1 MKKIIRLT
9 ETDLTRLV
17 RQVIIESKKKPSIQ
31 KVEDELGKLMDDYVG
46 DDEWTGGHRESSD
59 NPYDRFMVKFKQ
71 SGEDTEE
78 IAEKI
83 VEKLNDK
90 FESSLFK
97 LGNSSKN
104 SFWFYMK

>member
-46 DDEWTGGHRESSD
+46 EDEWAGGHRESSD
-59 NPYDRFMVKFKQ
+59 KPHDRFMVKFKQ

-97 LGNSSKN
+97 LGNFSKN
-104 SFWFYMK
+104 SFWFYIK

>member
-9 ETDLTRLV
+9 EGDLTRIV
-17 RQVIIESKKKPSIQ
+17 KQVIFESKKKPSIQ
-31 KVEDELGKLMDDYVG
+31 EVDDELGKLMDDYLG
-46 DDEWTGGHRESSD
+46 EDEWTGGHRESSD
-59 NPYDRFMVKFKQ
+59 KPHDRFMVKFKQ

-78 IAEKI
+78 IAKDI
-83 VEKLNDK
+83 IEKLNDK

-104 SFWFYMK
+104 SFWFYIK